1 MIPAAFA
8 QPRGGLRDPV
18 TLARVLMIA
27 LVLALLFS
35 PPLVNLFEGLLF
47 AVALVSRD
55 IRSRLAVVAREPM
68 VAAAVAL
75 ALLIALAATYSIAP
89 PEDAWQAVIGWRK
102 ILLLPLGAA
111 LFDDSAW
118 KARVVHW
125 LVGTVL
131 ICMVASF
138 VSWGL
143 GIHLYKL
150 DLGIAIRNHATQ
162 GIMFAVTSFCIVIL
176 LREGWHSMDRRLRL
190 LMLAGLAG
198 LLLNIALVTPGRSG
212 YVVLLVLAAALPMT
226 WTRAPL
232 GLRQLLLA
240 GALFV
245 TVCAALAIIPAT
257 RDRIM
262 QGVHEMETYQQS
274 TQLTSMGIRVVMLQ
288 HTLTLLETRPLRGY
302 GTGSFKTAYHELVKD
317 KQGWQAVDVADPHNQ
332 YLKIWVEQGI
342 GGLLLLFAI
351 LVAAPFRRVPQ
362 PYRALGLAVT
372 AAWCATSL
380 TSSHFS
386 TFSEG
391 RFILAWMGIMLA
403 LNYTGRHSRPM

>member
-8 QPRGGLRDPV
+8 LPRGGLRDPV
-18 TLARVLMIA
+18 TLARGLMIA

-35 PPLVNLFEGLLF
+35 PPVVNLLEGLLF

-68 VAAAVAL
+68 VAAALAL
-75 ALLIALAATYSIAP
+75 ALVIVLAATYSVASP
-89 PEDAWQAVIGWRK
+89 ADAWQAVLGWRK

-111 LFDDSAW
+111 LFDDSRW
-118 KARVVHW
+118 KARLVYC
-125 LVGTVL
+125 LVGTVMF
-131 ICMVASF
+131 CMVASF

-143 GIHLYKL
+143 GIHLHKL
-150 DLGIAIRNHATQ
+150 EIGIAIRNHATQ
-162 GIMFAVTSFCIVIL
+162 GIMFAVASFCIVIL
-176 LREGWHSMDRRLRL
+176 LREGWHSMDRRIRL
-190 LMLAGLAG
+190 LLLAGLAG
-198 LLLNIALVTPGRSG
+198 LLANIALVTPGRSG
-212 YVVLLVLAAALPMT
+212 YLVLLVLAAALPIY

-232 GLRQLLLA
+232 GLRQVLLA
-240 GALFV
+240 GALFIA
-245 TVCAALAIIPAT
+245 VCAALVTIPAT

-262 QGVHEMETYQQS
+262 QGVHEMQTYQQS
-274 TQLTSMGIRVVMLQ
+274 PELTSMGIRVVMLQ
-288 HTLTLLETRPLRGY
+288 HTLTLLERRPLSGY

-317 KQGWQAVDVADPHNQ
+317 QQGWQAVDVADPHNQ

-342 GGLLLLFAI
+342 AGVLLLFTI
-351 LVAAPFRRVPQ
+351 LLAAPFRQVPQ

-403 LNYTGRHSRPM
+403 LNYSGRRGTM